1 VVVDLRQLRYLVAVA
16 DEGGIRKAS
25 RQLHLAQPSLSQALR
40 QLESELGV
48 ELIHR
53 STRGTELT
61 EAGVE
66 FLSHAREILDRAATA
81 QAAMRRRAEQRSC
94 TLRVGLLAGIIAAG
108 ELTAPILKRFHQ
120 SRPDVDVRL
129 QDIGFGDQG
138 APLLNGEV
146 DVALIRTPLVDRQI
160 DVVPLALDPRVL
172 LVGATHELADA
183 DRVDIEDILDER
195 TVPVVAPHDFT
206 AFWHIDDYRGGPNAD
221 PAMAPARTVA
231 DLQFAV
237 ATGRAIMIAASV
249 TARVLPNGL
258 VRAVEVSRLSPSLIA
273 VARVR
278 TDHRRVVRDF
288 VDAAL
293 ATVTSQLDLLP
304 GATLPE

>member
-183 DRVDIEDILDER
+183 DHVDIEDILDER

-206 AFWHIDDYRGGPNAD
+206 AFWHIDHDRGLGDGSRAPERPRAGRGG
-221 PAMAPARTVA
+221 
-231 DLQFAV
+231 L
-237 ATGRAIMIAASV
+237 
-249 TARVLPNGL
+249 
-258 VRAVEVSRLSPSLIA
+258 
-273 VARVR
+273 
-278 TDHRRVVRDF
+278 
-288 VDAAL
+288 AAL
-293 ATVTSQLDLLP
+293 AEPHCGGP
-304 GATLPE
+304 GAHGPSTRGPGLRRRGPGHRHEPARPAARRDAARMTRVAPRR